1 MENMDQTRFHY
12 MYRDASNWKCW
23 GTAVIDGELSLEQL
37 QPYLFDNDFFVPH
50 EVGLDHLLDQ
60 PMNEDDHYLH
70 SFVDFESV
78 SGEEPLCSTGEFVA
92 RFKSAHERG
101 WFFSLTRHQ
110 Q

>member
-1 MENMDQTRFHY
+1 MENTGQTRVHY
-12 MYRDASNWKCW
+12 MYRDASNWKFW
-23 GTAVIDGELSLEQL
+23 GAAIVDGELSLEQL

-78 SGEEPLCSTGEFVA
+78 SGQEPLCSVEEFVD
-92 RFKSAHERG
+92 RFRTAHERG
-101 WFFSLTRHQ
+101 WFSKLI
-110 Q
+110 